1 MRTVLAAIAVT
12 LFGGMTLWSGTDGLR
27 AFTTEQARRLAVMES
42 PRSLPDALLQDQDG
56 RPLRLSDYR
65 GRPLLVDF
73 VYTQCRSICG
83 ALSASFKRLAEPA
96 EREPSAQYLLLSISF
111 DPDRD
116 TPSALS
122 TYARRYGADAG
133 VWRFARVRDARQLG
147 GLLNAFGF
155 VVIPDGSG
163 EFQHNGAIHLVD
175 RSGRLAGIFD
185 YDAIP
190 RVRAVLREHR

>member
-1 MRTVLAAIAVT
+1 
-12 LFGGMTLWSGTDGLR
+12 MTLWSGTDGLR
-27 AFTTEQARRLAVMES
+27 AFTTEQARRVAVMDS

-56 RPLRLSDYR
+56 RPFRLSDYR

-83 ALSASFKRLAEPA
+83 TLSASFKQLAELAEP
-96 EREPSAQYLLLSISF
+96 EPSAQYRLLSISF

-122 TYARRYGADAG
+122 AYARRYGADASI
-133 VWRFARVRDARQLG
+133 WRFARVSDARQLG
-147 GLLNAFGF
+147 EVLKAFGV
-155 VVIPDGSG
+155 VVIPDAFG

-190 RVRAVLREHR
+190 QVRAALREHR